1 MPDGAPA
8 PRGESRFRAMGTD
21 CQIVVLHG
29 GDDDLAAA
37 QAEVHRLEAL
47 WSRFQPGSEISAI
60 NAQAGRAVP
69 GSVETRMLVRRALRA
84 ERLTAGR
91 FDPLMGGD
99 MLALGYD
106 RDHGALPAPTG
117 PSARVVMQPA
127 TRPRGAQMRL
137 DERRGLI
144 TVPAGRALDPGGIGK
159 GLAADMVTAGLIR
172 RGVGGALVNLGGDIR
187 CRGASPAGGWRIGI
201 DDPRDPS
208 APEVATV
215 TLARGAVCTSGVK
228 KRRWVRS
235 DGTVV
240 HHLLDPSTGAPTDAE
255 VASVSVIARTGW
267 MAEALTKA
275 LVLAGPEVGA
285 SLLRAHDAGAVVVLA
300 DGAVHRLP

>member
-1 MPDGAPA
+1 
-8 PRGESRFRAMGTD
+8 MGTD
-21 CQIVVLHG
+21 CQIVVLDG

-47 WSRFQPGSEISAI
+47 WSRFRPDSEISGM
-60 NAQAGRAVP
+60 NAASGRAIPVSP
-69 GSVETRMLVRRALRA
+69 DTRMLVRRALRA
-84 ERLTAGR
+84 EHLTGGR

-106 RDHGALPAPTG
+106 RDHGALAAPAA
-117 PSARVVMQPA
+117 PSARVVMTPA
-127 TRPRGAQMRL
+127 TRPRGAQLRL
-137 DERRGLI
+137 DERAGLV

-187 CRGASPAGGWRIGI
+187 CRGITPSGGWRIGI
-201 DDPRDPS
+201 DDPRDPE

-215 TLARGAVCTSGVK
+215 TLTRGAVCTSGVR

-235 DGTVV
+235 DGSVA
-240 HHLLDPSTGAPTDAE
+240 HHLLDPDTGAPTDAE

-275 LVLAGPEVGA
+275 LILGGPEAGTR
-285 SLLRAHDAGAVVVLA
+285 LLRAHDAGAVVVLA
-300 DGAVHRLP
+300 DGAVRRLA

>member
-1 MPDGAPA
+1 
-8 PRGESRFRAMGTD
+8 MGTD
-21 CQIVVLHG
+21 CQIVVLDG

-47 WSRFQPGSEISAI
+47 WSRFRPDSEISGM
-60 NAQAGRAVP
+60 NAASGRAMPVSP
-69 GSVETRMLVRRALRA
+69 DTRMLVRRALRA
-84 ERLTAGR
+84 EHLTGGR

-106 RDHGALPAPTG
+106 RDHGALAAPAV
-117 PSARVVMQPA
+117 PSARVVMTPA
-127 TRPRGAQMRL
+127 TRPRGAQLRL
-137 DERRGLI
+137 DERAGLV

-159 GLAADMVTAGLIR
+159 GLAADMVTAGLIQ

-187 CRGASPAGGWRIGI
+187 CRGITPSGGWRVGI
-201 DDPRDPS
+201 DDPRNPE

-215 TLARGAVCTSGVK
+215 TLTRGAVCTSGVR

-235 DGTVV
+235 DGTVA
-240 HHLLDPSTGAPTDAE
+240 HHLLDPDTGAPTDAE
-255 VASVSVIARTGW
+255 VASVSVIARLGW

-275 LVLAGPEVGA
+275 LILGGPEVGTR
-285 SLLRAHDAGAVVVLA
+285 LLRAHDAGAVVVLA

>member
-1 MPDGAPA
+1 
-8 PRGESRFRAMGTD
+8 MGTD

-29 GDDDLAAA
+29 GDDDLASA

-47 WSRFQPGSEISAI
+47 WSRFLPDSEISGL
-60 NAQAGRAVP
+60 NAASGRAVP
-69 GSVETRMLVRRALRA
+69 ASAETRMLVRRALRA
-84 ERLTAGR
+84 EYLTGGR

-99 MLALGYD
+99 MVALGYD

-117 PSARVVMQPA
+117 PSARVVMTPA
-127 TRPRGAQMRL
+127 TRPRGAQLRL
-137 DERRGLI
+137 DERAGLV

-159 GLAADMVTAGLIR
+159 GLAADIVTAGLLR
-172 RGVGGALVNLGGDIR
+172 RGVEGALVNVGGDIR
-187 CRGASPAGGWRIGI
+187 CRGLTPPGGWRISI
-201 DDPRDPS
+201 DDPRDPD

-215 TLARGAVCTSGVK
+215 TLARGAVCTSGVR
-228 KRRWVRS
+228 KRRWLRS
-235 DGTVV
+235 DGTEA
-240 HHLLDPSTGAPTDAE
+240 HHLLDPATGAPTDAE

-275 LVLAGPEVGA
+275 LIIGGPEVA
-285 SLLRAHDAGAVVVLA
+285 IRLLRAHDAGAVVVLA

>member
-1 MPDGAPA
+1 MPAGAPA

-21 CQIVVLHG
+21 CQIVVLDG

-47 WSRFQPGSEISAI
+47 WSRFRPDSELSGI
-60 NAQAGRAVP
+60 NAQAGRALP
-69 GSVETRMLVRRALRA
+69 ASAETRMLARRALRA

-91 FDPLMGGD
+91 FDPLMGAD
-99 MLALGYD
+99 LVALGYD
-106 RDHGALPAPTG
+106 RDHGALPAPAG
-117 PSARVVMQPA
+117 PSATVVMTPVV
-127 TRPRGAQMRL
+127 RPRGAQLRL
-137 DERRGLI
+137 DECTGLV

-187 CRGASPAGGWRIGI
+187 CRGITPSGGWRIGI
-201 DDPRDPS
+201 DDPRDPEAS
-208 APEVATV
+208 SVATV
-215 TLARGAVCTSGVK
+215 NLSRGAVCTSGVR

-235 DGTVV
+235 DGTVA
-240 HHLLDPSTGAPTDAE
+240 HHLLDPDTGAPTDAE
-255 VASVSVIARTGW
+255 VASVSVIAPLGW

-275 LVLAGPEVGA
+275 LILGGPEVGTR
-285 SLLRAHDAGAVVVLA
+285 LLRAHNAGAVVVLA